1 MLQGGARAR
10 KPRQEQLQPLQPCV
24 AREGLSEEV
33 TLFLMFR
40 RPAIQIS
47 GGRVFE
53 EKKVASAK
61 ALSGY
66 KLGQFLDQKEGQH
79 VKNNVKEVLFF
90 TT

>member
-1 MLQGGARAR
+1 
-10 KPRQEQLQPLQPCV
+10 
-24 AREGLSEEV
+24 
-33 TLFLMFR
+33 MFR